1 MKRFKKKIFNE
12 FNFFVVLI
20 VFWSYYFLNST
31 IKLEDGKESV
41 LLIKPLFYLLVIT
54 SIFVI
59 LETFIKGLK
68 TSGELF
74 EKKKIYFL
82 ISVLIF
88 FLAINY
94 FGYILSAFLFCA
106 ILSYLLGSK
115 VKLVFFP
122 ACLSVIIIFLFFH
135 KLLKIPLPLW

>member
-20 VFWSYYFLNST
+20 VFWSFYFLNST

-41 LLIKPLFYLLVIT
+41 LLIKPLFYLLAIT

-82 ISVLIF
+82 TSVLIF
-88 FLAINY
+88 FVAINY

-115 VKLVFFP
+115 VKSVFFP

>member
-1 MKRFKKKIFNE
+1 MNRIQKKIFNE
-12 FNFFVVLI
+12 FNFFVILI

-41 LLIKPLFYLLVIT
+41 LLIKPLFYLLVTT

-74 EKKKIYFL
+74 EKKKNLFFNF
-82 ISVLIF
+82 SFNIF
-88 FLAINY
+88 FSN
-94 FGYILSAFLFCA
+94 
-106 ILSYLLGSK
+106 
-115 VKLVFFP
+115 
-122 ACLSVIIIFLFFH
+122 
-135 KLLKIPLPLW
+135 KLLWLYFICLFILCNS